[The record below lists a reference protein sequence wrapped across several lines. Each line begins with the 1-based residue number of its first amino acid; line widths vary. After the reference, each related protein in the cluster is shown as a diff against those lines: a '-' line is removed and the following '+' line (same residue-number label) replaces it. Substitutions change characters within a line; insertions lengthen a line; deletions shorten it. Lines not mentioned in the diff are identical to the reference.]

1 MDSFERTLLAL
12 WQEAGRHAD
21 AAGSIPVLGE
31 CLARAIPLIGLTVQE
46 RRREATDFIVLA
58 DWHPGGA
65 ARVRPAGLVWTALRF
80 PALERWAAERVLAE
94 RPPGGL
100 WAGALRELDA
110 GPAPAHELAGP
121 LFAGDNLIGCAVFRT
136 ERGVSDPERVMLR
149 AALDPLAAVVANDSR
164 LRELGRLSART
175 EAERDSLLSRL
186 GRATLNENVVGADAG
201 LSRVMTRVD
210 QVARTDASVLILG
223 ETGSGKEVIARAIHD
238 RSARRNGPFI
248 RVNCGAVAP
257 ELIDSELFGH
267 EKGSFTGAMA
277 TRRGWFERASGG
289 TLFLDEI
296 GELSPAVQVRL
307 LRVLQDGLV
316 QRLGSE
322 TEQAVDVRVIAA
334 THRDLPQMVQDREF
348 REDLWYRIAVFPI
361 ILPPLRERPEDLP
374 ALALHFIQR
383 AANRAG
389 IHAPRMSEGDIA
401 RLKAYDWPGNVR
413 ELGAVIERAVILGQ
427 GDKLALDAA
436 LGPASG
442 MPPRAPQVP
451 AIAAQSPAEAS
462 SGGAVETL
470 ETVVD
475 NHIRNVVA
483 QCGGRLDGPFG
494 AARLLGLNV
503 NTLRSK
509 MRKLGIRRTALRPPG
524 D

>member
-1 MDSFERTLLAL
+1 MDSFEQTLLGL

-21 AAGSIPVLGE
+21 ASESIPVLGA
-31 CLARAIPLIGLTVQE
+31 CLVRALPLCGLTVQE
-46 RRREATDFIVLA
+46 RRRDATDFIVLA
-58 DWHPGGA
+58 DWHAGSAPH
-65 ARVRPAGLVWTALRF
+65 VRAAGLSWTAARF
-80 PALERWAAERVLAE
+80 PALERWATERVLAE

-100 WAGALRELDA
+100 WAGALREISTDP
-110 GPAPAHELAGP
+110 GRAHELVGP
-121 LFAGDNLIGCAVFRT
+121 LFSGETLIGFALFTATRELT
-136 ERGVSDPERVMLR
+136 DPERTVLR
-149 AALDPLAAVVANDSR
+149 SALEPLAAVVANDLR
-164 LRELGRLSART
+164 LRELGRLSARA

-201 LSRVMTRVD
+201 LARVMTRVD
-210 QVARTDASVLILG
+210 QVARTDASILILG

-267 EKGSFTGAMA
+267 EKGSFTGAVA

-289 TLFLDEI
+289 TLFLDEV

-307 LRVLQDGLV
+307 LRVLQDGVV
-316 QRLGSE
+316 QRVGSE
-322 TEQAVDVRVIAA
+322 TEQAVDVRVITA

-374 ALALHFIQR
+374 ALAIHFIHR

-389 IHAPRMSEGDIA
+389 IHEPPLTDSDIA
-401 RLKAYDWPGNVR
+401 RLRAYDWPGNVR

-427 GDKLALDAA
+427 GDRLALDAA
-436 LGPASG
+436 LGSSSQ
-442 MPPRAPQVP
+442 MPPRVSPATTAPT
-451 AIAAQSPAEAS
+451 QSPVDAVSA
-462 SGGAVETL
+462 GAIEPL
-470 ETVVD
+470 ETVID
-475 NHIRNVVA
+475 NHIRRVVA

-509 MRKLGIRRTALRPPG
+509 MRKLGIRRSELVSR
-524 D
+524 

>member
-1 MDSFERTLLAL
+1 MSMDSFEQTLLGL

-21 AAGSIPVLGE
+21 AAESIPVLGE
-31 CLARAIPLIGLTVQE
+31 WITRAIPLVGLTVQE

-58 DWHPGGA
+58 DWHRGDA
-65 ARVRPAGLVWTALRF
+65 LHLRPAGLAWSTARF

-100 WAGALRELDA
+100 WAGALREISTDP
-110 GPAPAHELAGP
+110 GRAHELVGP
-121 LFAGDNLIGCAVFRT
+121 LFSGETLIGFALFTVQRELT
-136 ERGVSDPERVMLR
+136 DPEREMLR
-149 AALDPLAAVVANDSR
+149 NALDPLAAVVANDYR
-164 LRELGRLSART
+164 LRELGRLSARA

-201 LSRVMTRVD
+201 LARVMTRVD

-267 EKGSFTGAMA
+267 EKGSFTGAVA
-277 TRRGWFERASGG
+277 ARRGWFERASGG
-289 TLFLDEI
+289 TLFLDEV

-307 LRVLQDGLV
+307 LRVLQDGVV

-322 TEQAVDVRVIAA
+322 TEQAVDVRVITA
-334 THRDLPQMVQDREF
+334 THRDLPQMVQDRDF

-374 ALALHFIQR
+374 ALALHFIHR

-389 IHAPRMSEGDIA
+389 IHEPQLSESDIG
-401 RLKAYDWPGNVR
+401 RLRAYDWPGNVR

-442 MPPRAPQVP
+442 MPPRATLAP
-451 AIAAQSPAEAS
+451 ASVAQSPAEAS
-462 SGGAVETL
+462 SGGAVQTL
-470 ETVVD
+470 ETVID

-483 QCGGRLDGPFG
+483 QCGGRLDGPYG

-509 MRKLGIRRTALRPPG
+509 MRKFGIRRNELVSR
-524 D
+524 